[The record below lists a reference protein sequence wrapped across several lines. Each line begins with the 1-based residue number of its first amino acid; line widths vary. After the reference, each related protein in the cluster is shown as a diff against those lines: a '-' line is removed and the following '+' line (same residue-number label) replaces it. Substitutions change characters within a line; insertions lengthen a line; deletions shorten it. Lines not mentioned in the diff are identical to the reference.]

1 MIKTTCNLD
10 NVSNN
15 VVNLM
20 MAIYSKDYS
29 KITFSFIVSSES
41 KLANKLVVL
50 SLKELVV
57 YATNFPGS

>member
-15 VVNLM
+15 VVNLV

-29 KITFSFIVSSES
+29 KITLSFIVSSES

-50 SLKELVV
+50 SLKEL
-57 YATNFPGS
+57 GSLCN

>member
-15 VVNLM
+15 VVNLV

-29 KITFSFIVSSES
+29 KITLSFIVSSES

>member
-29 KITFSFIVSSES
+29 KITLSFIVSSES